1 MQKQKGRNRTKWI
14 WDSGL
19 IKQLNDFHFIESVFK
34 YINQL
39 YFTFLSSFLKHSVY
53 VSLDFFFL
61 MSITVLWMM

>member
-14 WDSGL
+14 WDNGL

-34 YINQL
+34 YISQL

-53 VSLDFFFL
+53 VSLDFFFF
-61 MSITVLWMM
+61 